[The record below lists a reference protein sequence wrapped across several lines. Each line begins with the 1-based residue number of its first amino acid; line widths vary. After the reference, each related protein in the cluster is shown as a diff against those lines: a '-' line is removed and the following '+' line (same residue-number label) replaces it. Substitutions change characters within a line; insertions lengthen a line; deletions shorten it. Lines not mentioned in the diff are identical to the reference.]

1 MYRPRE
7 EESSHLDWHRPRNS
21 NAGERWQERRT
32 GNIDFIISNHSR
44 LSAASCWR
52 RQSSNQLRMQNQ
64 SFDSVEWMIS
74 RLRSEIIFN
83 DSYITYLLQFYY
95 TQHTK
100 FSMAMDGKWKNVD
113 DHWSGEYK
121 EWLLFQRSSHHPPT
135 SLFPYPTN
143 RFNTPSQS
151 ISPISFAL
159 FIVEIS
165 G

>member
-1 MYRPRE
+1 MRGRGGRE
-7 EESSHLDWHRPRNS
+7 
-21 NAGERWQERRT
+21 T
-32 GNIDFIISNHSR
+32 GNIDFIISNHLR

-100 FSMAMDGKWKNVD
+100 FSMAMDGKWKMLMIARLA
-113 DHWSGEYK
+113 STERR
-121 EWLLFQRSSHHPPT
+121 LFQRSAHLPPT
-135 SLFPYPTN
+135 SMYSFPTN
-143 RFNTPSQS
+143 RFHTPSQS
-151 ISPISFAL
+151 ISPISFGL
-159 FIVEIS
+159 FIVQKVS
-165 G
+165 GQFPQQTNAMRVHANSSNDLFA